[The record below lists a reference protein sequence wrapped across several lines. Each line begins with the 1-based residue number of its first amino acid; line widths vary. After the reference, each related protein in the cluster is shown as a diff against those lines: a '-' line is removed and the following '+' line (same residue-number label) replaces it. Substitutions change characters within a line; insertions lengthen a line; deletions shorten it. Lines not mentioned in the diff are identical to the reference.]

1 MRRRQRIAR
10 LESLNPW
17 TSRYAL
23 CRHFFRAY
31 PLCPRGLPSE
41 ASGRVLCDQ
50 NLPPQRPFQSTQ
62 NLQTFRST
70 FTRLKGPLTH
80 SFRCVSLFQK
90 TGEICLDL
98 LKNAW
103 SAVYTLQAVCRA
115 IINLLAHPEADSPL
129 NCDCGNLLRSGDTRG
144 YNSMA
149 KMYARLYGSVEHSIQ
164 GETN

>member
-1 MRRRQRIAR
+1 MPIAD
-10 LESLNPW
+10 SLLL
-17 TSRYAL
+17 A
-23 CRHFFRAY
+23 CI
-31 PLCPRGLPSE
+31 
-41 ASGRVLCDQ
+41 
-50 NLPPQRPFQSTQ
+50 
-62 NLQTFRST
+62 LQ
-70 FTRLKGPLTH
+70 
-80 SFRCVSLFQK
+80 

-149 KMYARLYGSVEHSIQ
+149 RMYAKLYGSSEPVISE
-164 GETN
+164 E